1 MNDSDKN
8 LLKLIAASLAT
19 GVGGHALFRSILA
32 PKKVFNEKKD
42 LYTPSGS
49 PVYVDMAPDEAARF
63 EELTGMKSANVKV
76 AELNKEA
83 EDDYS
88 WLTKVLAAGG
98 GAYAGWSILDK
109 VLDTIRKR
117 KLDNELSQAQSDLGA
132 LYATKP
138 IKGVKDLPTNKKIGA
153 LQEFMDGSYE
163 FWKAAHYAPS
173 FELALKEA
181 GLTPAIS
188 ASKMEI
194 GDKEEV
200 SEEDFNKAGVKDPN
214 LKAII
219 AKAHRIR
226 KGKKAKS
233 EGKSDSKSDKTAGI
247 IDSIGSVAATPVTA
261 PIKSMAGY
269 GLKSIA
275 PVLAAIALIS
285 AYGAYQN
292 HKGVAGDRRDLK
304 AVRNEARQA
313 EDRPYIELKP
323 RVVSPE

>member
-8 LLKLIAASLAT
+8 LLKLIAASIAT
-19 GVGGHALFRSILA
+19 GAGGHALFRSILA

-49 PVYVDMAPDEAARF
+49 PVYVDMSPEEASRF
-63 EELTGMKSANVKV
+63 EELTGMKSANVKL
-76 AELNKEA
+76 AELNKAA

-88 WLTKVLAAGG
+88 WLTKALAAGG

-117 KLDNELSQAQSDLGA
+117 KLDGELAQAQNDLGA

-138 IKGVKDLPTNKKIGA
+138 IKGVKDLPANKKIGA

-163 FWKAAHYAPS
+163 FWKAAHYAPN

-181 GLTPAIS
+181 GLAPAIS

-214 LKAII
+214 LKALIT
-219 AKAHRIR
+219 KAHRIR
-226 KGKKAKS
+226 KGKKDK
-233 EGKSDSKSDKTAGI
+233 KDTKSDKTAGI